1 MAKGARGLTFGGL
14 LVGDHLVKSEW
25 NLVIQVASM
34 NEEPMTAQREDANP
48 RRAVCGESRM
58 HGSEG
63 GVGKHSS
70 AVRPAPTLQQ
80 ATRWLRRGGARR
92 ANISSLRLWEAG
104 RTSPAAAQTCAL
116 TGAVGAFGIAAFRH

>member
-1 MAKGARGLTFGGL
+1 
-14 LVGDHLVKSEW
+14 VKSEW

-70 AVRPAPTLQQ
+70 AVRPAPTLPK
-80 ATRWLRRGGARR
+80 
-92 ANISSLRLWEAG
+92 EAG
-104 RTSPAAAQTCAL
+104 TATA
-116 TGAVGAFGIAAFRH
+116 GAFVLSDRFVS